1 MPSWIPGEQMSDE
14 VRVPI
19 LTEYDIVTARQ
30 QVKELTTILNFSSGE
45 QTLVAT
51 CVSELARNIVEY
63 AGTGEL
69 IIGLAD
75 NDEKKGIVIIAK
87 DKGPG
92 IPDIELAMKDG
103 YSTSK
108 GLGIGLPGSRRIMDD
123 FEIISRLGK
132 GTTVTVKKWKK

>member
-1 MPSWIPGEQMSDE
+1 M
-14 VRVPI
+14 RVPI

-30 QVKELTTILNFSSGE
+30 RVKELSTALNFSSAE

-63 AGTGEL
+63 AGTGEMT
-69 IIGLAD
+69 IGLTNNKEA
-75 NDEKKGIVIIAK
+75 KGIIIIAE

-108 GLGIGLPGSRRIMDD
+108 GLGIGLPGSRRIMDE
-123 FEIISRLGK
+123 FEIVSKPGE
-132 GTTVTVKKWKK
+132 GTTITVKKWKR

>member
-1 MPSWIPGEQMSDE
+1 MYDE
-14 VRVPI
+14 LLVPI
-19 LTEYDIVTARQ
+19 RSEYDIVDARHR
-30 QVKELTTILNFSSGE
+30 VRELCIKLSFSTGE

-63 AGTGEL
+63 AGSGEIFMAL
-69 IIGLAD
+69 GDDSGEKAII
-75 NDEKKGIVIIAK
+75 IIAE

-108 GLGIGLPGSRRIMDD
+108 GLGIGLPGCKRIMDD
-123 FEIISRLGK
+123 FAIVSKIGK
-132 GTTVTVKKWKK
+132 GTTVTVKKWKR

>member
-1 MPSWIPGEQMSDE
+1 MPEALRLSIRS
-14 VRVPI
+14 
-19 LTEYDIVTARQ
+19 EYDIVIARQ
-30 QVKELTTILNFSSGE
+30 QVRELCTTLHFSTGE

-63 AGTGEL
+63 AGSGEM
-69 IIGLAD
+69 IMGLAD
-75 NDEKKGIVIIAK
+75 EKGKKCIVIIAE
-87 DKGPG
+87 DNGPG

-108 GLGIGLPGSRRIMDD
+108 GLGLGLPGCKRIMDE
-123 FEIISRLGK
+123 FAIVSKIGK

>member
-1 MPSWIPGEQMSDE
+1 MSDE
-14 VRVPI
+14 MRVAI

-30 QVKELTTILNFSSGE
+30 QVKGLSTALNFSSGE

-63 AGTGEL
+63 AGTGEMT
-69 IIGLAD
+69 IGLT
-75 NDEKKGIVIIAK
+75 NKNEEKGIIIIAK

-92 IPDIELAMKDG
+92 IPDIQLAMKDG

-108 GLGIGLPGSRRIMDD
+108 GLGLGLPGCRRIMDE
-123 FEIISRLGK
+123 FEIVSKPGE
-132 GTTVTVKKWKK
+132 GTTVTVKKWKR

>member
-1 MPSWIPGEQMSDE
+1 MKCVCLFSPNT
-14 VRVPI
+14 I
-19 LTEYDIVTARQ
+19 LSARQ

>member
-1 MPSWIPGEQMSDE
+1 MPDE
-14 VRVPI
+14 IRVPI
-19 LTEYDIVTARQ
+19 RSEYDIVTARQ
-30 QVKELTTILNFSSGE
+30 QVKELSNCLNFSSGE

-63 AGTGEL
+63 AGMGEM
-69 IIGLAD
+69 IISLT
-75 NDEKKGIVIIAK
+75 NKKDERGIIIIMD

-108 GLGIGLPGSRRIMDD
+108 GLGLGLPGCRRIMDE
-123 FEIISRLGK
+123 FKIISKPGV
-132 GTTVTVKKWKK
+132 GTTVTIKKWKK